1 MDKVKQLR
9 NHIFLLYSESII
21 FFLVFY
27 AMMMP
32 QRFKQ
37 IEGIVID
44 GITRSHELYLY
55 AFFIIVKVVI
65 DIFYKRIRIDKVLF
79 LLVGLSV
86 LYMILSTIFT
96 GIHPQSLYALF
107 TMIVPTSML
116 LILDFKNKQTKQ
128 LFFYFISFMS
138 IFYSMFVLLFLTN
151 YEIFESL
158 IAYDRRPHLMIGSSV
173 AVSYVL
179 VLFLPVNIYKLYD
192 SNKIISKSY
201 FFFASVISIGAV
213 AMLLSRGAFM
223 TLVIVF
229 VLAFILYKGNLKNN
243 IFMSL
248 FIVLGLL
255 SLYYLHITYDLTRV
269 FNDIDFDGSDVVR
282 RDAFLLGYE
291 IFKDH
296 LIFGTGMGQYFI
308 RVWESS
314 SLIYNDMTGL
324 VDPHNLYIMML
335 SELGI
340 IGSLLYASIHGYILW
355 NAFKFKDY
363 NKKILVLLVYVAL
376 GIMHLGGSH
385 LMNELSVAVVMIS
398 IILLVKDEGVQD
410 ATLS

>member
-1 MDKVKQLR
+1 MDKIKQLR
-9 NHIFLLYSESII
+9 NHILFLYSESVI

-27 AMMMP
+27 SMMMP

-44 GITRSHELYLY
+44 GINRSHELYLY
-55 AFFIIVKVVI
+55 AVLIIVKVII
-65 DIFYKRIRIDKVLF
+65 DIFYKRIRIDKVLWI
-79 LLVGLSV
+79 LIGLS
-86 LYMILSTIFT
+86 LTYMIFSTIFT
-96 GIHPQSLYALF
+96 GINPQSLYALF
-107 TMIVPTSML
+107 TMIIPTSML
-116 LILDFKNKQTKQ
+116 LFLEFKNHQTKQ
-128 LFFYFISFMS
+128 LFFYFIGFMT
-138 IFYSMFVLLFLTN
+138 IFYSIFVLLFLTN

-158 IAYDRRPHLMIGSSV
+158 ISYSRRPHLMIGSSV

-179 VLFLPVNIYKLYD
+179 VIFLPVNIYKLYA
-192 SNKIISKSY
+192 SNKVISKAY

-213 AMLLSRGAFM
+213 AMLLSRGAFI
-223 TLVIVF
+223 TLVIVL
-229 VLAFILYKGNLKNN
+229 VLAFILYKGNLKTNLF
-243 IFMSL
+243 ICL

-269 FNDIDFDGSDVVR
+269 FNDIDLDGSDRSR

-314 SLIYNDMTGL
+314 TLIYNKMSGL
-324 VDPHNLYIMML
+324 VDPHNVYIMML

-340 IGSLLYASIHGYILW
+340 VGSLLYASIHGYILLK
-355 NAFKFKDY
+355 ALKFKVY
-363 NKKILVLLVYVAL
+363 NKKIRILLVYVAL

-398 IILLVKDEGVQD
+398 VILLVKDEEVQD
-410 ATLS
+410 ATTS

>member
-116 LILDFKNKQTKQ
+116 LILDFKNHQTKH
-128 LFFYFISFMS
+128 LFFYFVGFMS
-138 IFYSMFVLLFLTN
+138 IFYSIFVLLFLTN

-223 TLVIVF
+223 TLVIVL

-385 LMNELSVAVVMIS
+385 LMNEFSVAVVMIS
-398 IILLVKDEGVQD
+398 IIILIKDEGVQD

>member
-1 MDKVKQLR
+1 MDKIKQLR
-9 NHIFLLYSESII
+9 NHILLLYSESII

-27 AMMMP
+27 AMIMP

-44 GITRSHELYLY
+44 GITRSHELYVY
-55 AFFIIVKVVI
+55 AFLIIVKVVI
-65 DIFYKRIRIDKVLF
+65 DIFSKRICIKKVLF
-79 LLVGLSV
+79 LLVGLTV
-86 LYMILSTIFT
+86 TYMIFSTLLT

-107 TMIVPTSML
+107 SMIVPTSML
-116 LILDFKNKQTKQ
+116 LILDFKNHQSKQ
-128 LFFYFISFMS
+128 LFFYFIGFMTM
-138 IFYSMFVLLFLTN
+138 FYSIFVLLFLTN

-158 IAYDRRPHLMIGSSV
+158 IPYSRRPHLMIGSSV
-173 AVSYVL
+173 SVSYVL

-192 SNKIISKSY
+192 SNKVISKSY

-213 AMLLSRGAFM
+213 AMLLSRGAFI
-223 TLVIVF
+223 TLVIVL
-229 VLAFILYKGNLKNN
+229 VLAFILYKGNLKTN
-243 IFMSL
+243 L
-248 FIVLGLL
+248 FIGLFIILGLL
-255 SLYYLHITYDLTRV
+255 SLYYFHVTYDLTRV
-269 FNDIDFDGSDVVR
+269 FNDIDLDGSDQSR

-314 SLIYNDMTGL
+314 TLMYHDMRGL
-324 VDPHNLYIMML
+324 VDPHNVYIMML

-340 IGSLLYASIHGYILW
+340 VGSLLYASIHGYILW
-355 NAFKFKDY
+355 NAFKFKDD
-363 NKKILVLLVYVAL
+363 NKKILGLLVYVAL

-385 LMNELSVAVVMIS
+385 LMNEFSVAVVMIS
-398 IILLVKDEGVQD
+398 IILLVKEEEVRDE
-410 ATLS
+410 ASS